1 LPCLFFLSCFIFDK
15 LLSLPQLSIYRVS
28 LAFKASHACPFM
40 MRFAGVTMLSSEIRY
55 FLAVVQCGS
64 LSAASEQLFV
74 AVSAISRQIQRLETQ
89 VGVPLFERHARGM
102 VLNEAGEIFAHHVRK
117 SQLDM
122 EYALAEIKGL
132 KAIRRSLIRI
142 ACTDGMAFSLLPG
155 LLAEFRQANPGVL
168 FALNVTHSQG
178 VAACVRAG
186 ECDVALQFS
195 LQPERSVEVLGSWPA
210 PVLLAMHQSHPL
222 ASRQVTLADLHGWPL
237 ALPGQHTTVRQLFDL
252 SCQMNDCVV
261 EPVLTCDYFATLY
274 HFLLHTP
281 QAVTICSAFT
291 LLFERDTQN
300 LVLRSMGVDQLS
312 QRTLQ
317 LQTVSGRQ
325 RNAAL
330 TLFLQFLQQRLTEM
344 DQQVRMG

>member
-15 LLSLPQLSIYRVS
+15 LLSLPQLLIYRVS

-330 TLFLQFLQQRLTEM
+330 TLFLQFLQERLTEM
-344 DQQVRMG
+344 DQHVRMG

>member
-15 LLSLPQLSIYRVS
+15 LLSLPQLLIYRVS

>member
-1 LPCLFFLSCFIFDK
+1 
-15 LLSLPQLSIYRVS
+15 
-28 LAFKASHACPFM
+28 
-40 MRFAGVTMLSSEIRY
+40 MLSSEIRY

-102 VLNEAGEIFAHHVRK
+102 VLNEAGEIFSHHVRK

-210 PVLLAMHQSHPL
+210 PVLLAMHQLHPL

-330 TLFLQFLQQRLTEM
+330 TLFLQFLQQRLMEM

>member
-1 LPCLFFLSCFIFDK
+1 
-15 LLSLPQLSIYRVS
+15 
-28 LAFKASHACPFM
+28 
-40 MRFAGVTMLSSEIRY
+40 MLSSEIRY
-55 FLAVVQCGS
+55 FLAVVNQGS

-74 AVSAISRQIQRLETQ
+74 AVSAISRQIQRLEAQ

-132 KAIRRSLIRI
+132 KAVRRTQIRI

-155 LLAEFRQANPGVL
+155 LLAEFRLANPSVL
-168 FALNVTHSQG
+168 FAMKVTHSQG
-178 VAACVRAG
+178 VAEAVRAG

-195 LQPERSVEVLGSWPA
+195 LHPERGVEVLGSWPA
-210 PVLLAMHQSHPL
+210 PVLLAMQTTHPL
-222 ASRQVTLADLHGWPL
+222 AKRQVTLADLSHYPL
-237 ALPGQHTTVRQLFDL
+237 ALPGQNTTVRQLFDL
-252 SCQMNDCVV
+252 SCQMNGSVV
-261 EPVLTCDYFATLY
+261 EPVLTCDYFSTLY
-274 HFLLHTP
+274 NFLLHTP

-291 LLFERDTQN
+291 LLFRQEKPQ

-325 RNAAL
+325 RSAAL
-330 TLFLQFLQQRLTEM
+330 NLFLTFLQQRLTEM
-344 DQQVRMG
+344 DAQLRQAG